1 MNSIQPSQFLIKLTK
16 LCDGNAVFALA
27 VYAQAVLFDKF
38 VLFQGI
44 LDGLT
49 QNAGALAMDDPHSAQ
64 VCPHGAVQIIIQ
76 HTDGLHRVHTPQIH
90 LVGHGGQF
98 HLPAGM
104 GRASTLGLIGIFI
117 FQQIDFLFLG
127 IELQNACLQLIG
139 AVLIDGD
146 DGSKTLTFARGNGT
160 LLDVDATFECVR
172 EASDKERL
180 LLGDALVKAFKDY
193 DLGWSNHFTDSTYDD
208 IRDWLCWEFDVD
220 LDNMDNNN
228 PLGVTIYE
236 ITNYIW
242 DTLCK
247 ETGNYQACTD
257 YVEPE
262 MVNKAEF
269 IAKLRKWLELETDW
283 NMEYDEE
290 GRNDN
295 YGKIDELVKY
305 LEE

>member
-1 MNSIQPSQFLIKLTK
+1 METNFTPGQIIYSKSDDCWVYISVLRNIQPQNTSGAMQLHTC
-16 LCDGNAVFALA
+16 CD
-27 VYAQAVLFDKF
+27 
-38 VLFQGI
+38 I
-44 LDGLT
+44 
-49 QNAGALAMDDPHSAQ
+49 S
-64 VCPHGAVQIIIQ
+64 
-76 HTDGLHRVHTPQIH
+76 
-90 LVGHGGQF
+90 
-98 HLPAGM
+98 
-104 GRASTLGLIGIFI
+104 
-117 FQQIDFLFLG
+117 
-127 IELQNACLQLIG
+127 
-139 AVLIDGD
+139 IDGD
-146 DGSKTLTFARGNGT
+146 DGSKTLVFARCNGT
-160 LLDVDATFECVR
+160 LLDVDTTFEEVR
-172 EASDKERL
+172 EATDKERL

-262 MVNKAEF
+262 MVNKAEI

-295 YGKIDELVKY
+295 YGKIDELIKY
-305 LEE
+305 LEK